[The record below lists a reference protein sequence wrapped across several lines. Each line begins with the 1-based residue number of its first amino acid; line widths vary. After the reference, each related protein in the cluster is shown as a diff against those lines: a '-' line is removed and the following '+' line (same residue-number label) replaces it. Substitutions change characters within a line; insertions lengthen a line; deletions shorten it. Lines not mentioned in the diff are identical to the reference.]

1 MVENEPDIDIDHQPQ
16 EADESRHMKT
26 SRKAFSKLAFELTD
40 DDLQSKGVQK
50 LLLAEINRL
59 EDAVAYAES
68 YRERFCT
75 SDKECAV
82 LKEKGKQVV
91 FSEILYSVSL
101 TLGAALLGL
110 TPSIKSEGWS
120 SPWVIGTIGGILIIG
135 AVVAK
140 VVRK

>member
-1 MVENEPDIDIDHQPQ
+1 MVDNESDIDIDHQPE
-16 EADESRHMKT
+16 EADDSGHIKT
-26 SRKAFSKLAFELTD
+26 PRKAFSKLAVELSD
-40 DDLQSKGVQK
+40 EDLKSQGVQK
-50 LLLAEINRL
+50 LLLAEISRL
-59 EDAVAYAES
+59 ENAAVHAEN
-68 YRERFCT
+68 YREKFNK

-110 TPSIKSEGWS
+110 TPPIKAEGV
-120 SPWVIGTIGGILIIG
+120 SPEVIGGIGAILIIG

-140 VVRK
+140 VIRK